1 MLRGMRQASSSWIGK
16 AIMATVMGVLI
27 FAFGI
32 WGIQDIFRGFGRS
45 TVASVGSTEIS
56 QDQFRQLYNDRLQQI
71 GRQFGRP
78 LTPEQ
83 ARAFGLDRQI
93 LQQQI
98 TEAILDEQARRLGL
112 AQSDATV
119 IDSIH
124 YDPNFAGTDKKFS
137 PQRFADVVRQFG
149 YTEARYFA
157 EQRRTLMRRDIGTTV
172 SSGITPP
179 Q

>member
-1 MLRGMRQASSSWIGK
+1 MLRGMREASSSWIGK
-16 AIMATVMGVLI
+16 AIMATVMGILI

-45 TVASVGSTEIS
+45 TVATIGRTEIS

-93 LQQQI
+93 LQQSI
-98 TEAILDEQARRLGL
+98 AEAALDEAARRLGL
-112 AQSDATV
+112 AQSDAAV
-119 IDSIH
+119 IDSISG
-124 YDPNFAGTDKKFS
+124 DPNFAGPNGTFN
-137 PQRFADVVRQFG
+137 PQRSGDVLSQIGFS
-149 YTEARYFA
+149 A
-157 EQRRTLMRRDIGTTV
+157 ESYCGCRL
-172 SSGITPP
+172 
-179 Q
+179 